1 MLGIGLILI
10 SFICAL
16 WNGAS
21 PSPGL
26 STASSLTLYLGL
38 LMALIGIVLTDPLGG

>member
-1 MLGIGLILI
+1 MLGIALILI
-10 SFICAL
+10 SFICVL

-26 STASSLTLYLGL
+26 STAATLTLYLGL
-38 LMALIGIVLTDPLGG
+38 LLALIGIVLTDPLGG